1 MSLVNNIDSVAEQLD
16 KAKKR
21 IDLIRSVTLELNKI
35 LSLPDKLCNIL
46 KILHTQFGIDHS
58 IILLPTNAG
67 KLVVKSSYGYDNK
80 NMNFE
85 VPFGIGITGL
95 AAVSK
100 RPINITGIRRKKHY
114 LRLSSSQNADATNN
128 LPGLEDPE
136 SQIAIPLVAN
146 NELVAVLMAES
157 ENVSVFSKDD
167 EGILITLSQS
177 IAVSIQNSLLFDN
190 MEDIIAKRT
199 EELRKI
205 NHTKDRLFSIIS
217 HDLRG
222 PITSFHNISKLVNH
236 YNNRGEK
243 EKIENLSA
251 RIDQS
256 VTKLNSLLDNLLNW
270 SLTQT
275 NEIKCNIESISVCE
289 LIQEVLDIY
298 HENILAKELNLIV
311 HHAEPYNI
319 SGDYNTLST
328 VFRNVLSN
336 AIKYTPRKGN
346 IIVDAVQ
353 QGDSIQI
360 TFTDSGVGIANEKLV
375 NIFEPSEN
383 KTTHG
388 TEKEKG
394 TGLGLLVAKEF
405 IQLNNGSISMQSFP
419 GKGTSVTIS
428 LPCCYSK

>member
-1 MSLVNNIDSVAEQLD
+1 MSVINDTDVVAEQLD

-58 IILLPTNAG
+58 MILLPTDVET
-67 KLVVKSSYGYDNK
+67 LVVKSSYGYDNK
-80 NMNFE
+80 SMNFE
-85 VPFGIGITGL
+85 VPFGVGITGL

-100 RPINITGIRRKKHY
+100 KPINITGIRRKKHY
-114 LRLSSSQNADATNN
+114 LRLSSPQNADTINN

-146 NELVAVLMAES
+146 SELVAVLMAES
-157 ENVSVFSKDD
+157 ENASVFSKDD
-167 EGILITLSQS
+167 EVFLITLSQS

-199 EELRKI
+199 EELIKT
-205 NHTKDRLFSIIS
+205 NYTKNRLFSIIS

-222 PITSFHNISKLVNH
+222 PITSFHNISKLINH

-243 EKIENLSA
+243 DKIENLSV

-256 VTKLNSLLDNLLNW
+256 VTKLNSLLDNLLSW

-275 NEIKCNIESISVCE
+275 KEIKCNIESISVCD

-298 HENILAKELNLIV
+298 HENILAKELNLTV
-311 HHAEPYNI
+311 HHAQPYKI

-336 AIKYTPRKGN
+336 AVKYTPRNGN
-346 IIVDAVQ
+346 ITINLTQD
-353 QGDSIQI
+353 DDRIYI
-360 TFTDSGVGIANEKLV
+360 TFTDSGVGITNEKLT

-388 TEKEKG
+388 TENEKG

-405 IQLNNGSISMQSFP
+405 IQLNNGVISMQSSL

-428 LPCCYSK
+428 LPSCNS